1 MQQNIEELKK
11 QLVNIEGQI
20 AYLEEQ
26 KKLDEEQKTIK
37 KSNPLNIFK
46 NIIDKKK
53 NQIDNNSYSKS
64 IPLAR
69 FYDQEKLEMMEPI
82 FNMFIN
88 IQDRLEKLEK
98 KN

>member
-1 MQQNIEELKK
+1 MQQNIEQMKI
-11 QLVNIEGQI
+11 QLVNVEGQI

-26 KKLDEEQKTIK
+26 KKLEEKQETIK
-37 KSNPLNIFK
+37 KSNPLNTFK

-53 NQIDNNSYSKS
+53 NQIDNNHYSKS
-64 IPLAR
+64 IQLAK
-69 FYDQEKLEMMEPI
+69 FYDQEKLEMMESI

>member
-11 QLVNIEGQI
+11 QLVNVEGQI

-26 KKLDEEQKTIK
+26 KKLEEEQETIK
-37 KSNPLNIFK
+37 KSNQLNTFK
-46 NIIDKKK
+46 NIIDKKR

-69 FYDQEKLEMMEPI
+69 FYDQEKLEMMESI